1 MKNRFEDKEYWK
13 AYYDK
18 LLASN
23 KGLVPSPFA
32 EYIVDSGGLLNATR
46 LIELGCGSGRDS
58 IFFSKN
64 GTHVV
69 AIDQCPNVTAYLD
82 DHENITSYAD
92 DFTNLA
98 IVQGE
103 ELFDIVY
110 SRFTMHSIDEA
121 GENRTLKWAYES
133 LKDGGAFCIE
143 ARTTKDP
150 ICGKGLD
157 RGNNVWFY
165 NDHHRRFIEAK
176 KFALKMKE
184 IGFQI
189 ELFEE
194 RNGLAIYKDEDPIVL
209 RVIGRK

>member
-13 AYYDK
+13 AYYDQI
-18 LLASN
+18 LASN

-32 EYIVDSGGLLNATR
+32 EYMIDSGSLKAATR

-58 IFFSKN
+58 IFFSKH
-64 GTHVV
+64 GTQVV
-69 AIDQCPNVTAYLD
+69 AIDQCPNVTAYLNEFD
-82 DHENITSYAD
+82 NIRSYAD
-92 DFTNLA
+92 DFTNMA
-98 IVQGE
+98 SVKEG

-133 LKDGGAFCIE
+133 LKDGGVFCIE

-150 ICGKGLD
+150 LCGQGVDK
-157 RGNNVWFY
+157 GNNVWFY
-165 NDHHRRFIEAK
+165 NEHHRRFIDAK
-176 KFALKMKE
+176 EFALKME
-184 IGFQI
+184 GLGFQI

-194 RNGLAIYKDEDPIVL
+194 RNGLAVYKNEDPIVL
-209 RVIGRK
+209 RIVGRK